1 VSASTKAR
9 AADREKAVAELGAAF
24 KGMQAA
30 FRRLRG
36 RETQRHDELSFAQCQ
51 LLFGLADRGDL
62 SAGELATAAD
72 LSPATVTQML
82 DNLAQLGLVERTR
95 SEHDRRIVL
104 SHLTEQ
110 GRTAITERREHHL
123 RRWREAL
130 AGFEPEELRSAAAV
144 LDRLHELYDS
154 YSAKEA

>member
-1 VSASTKAR
+1 MSTATKAR
-9 AADREKAVAELGAAF
+9 AAAAREDALAELGAAF

-36 RETQRHDELSFAQCQ
+36 RETQRQGELSFAQAQ
-51 LLFGLADRGDL
+51 LLFGLADRDL
-62 SAGELATAAD
+62 SAGELAATAD

-82 DNLAQLGLVERTR
+82 DHLVQVGLVERTR

-104 SHLTEQ
+104 SRLTDE
-110 GRTAITERREHHL
+110 GRTLIAERRAHHM

-130 AGFEPEELRSAAAV
+130 AGFEPEELRVAAAV

-154 YSAKEA
+154 YSAKE

>member
-1 VSASTKAR
+1 VSTPTKAR
-9 AADREKAVAELGAAF
+9 AAAAREEALAELGAAF

-36 RETQRHDELSFAQCQ
+36 RETQRQDELSFAQAQ
-51 LLFGLADRGDL
+51 LLFGLADRDL
-62 SAGELATAAD
+62 SAGELAAVAD

-82 DNLAQLGLVERTR
+82 DHLAQLGLVERTR

-104 SHLTEQ
+104 SRLTDE
-110 GRTAITERREHHL
+110 GRTLIEARREDHL

-130 AGFEPEELRSAAAV
+130 AGFEPEELRVAAAV

-154 YSAKEA
+154 YSSKE

>member
-1 VSASTKAR
+1 VSAATKA
-9 AADREKAVAELGAAF
+9 ASREEALAELGAAF

-51 LLFGLADRGDL
+51 LLFGLADRDL
-62 SAGELATAAD
+62 SAGELAAAAD

-82 DNLAQLGLVERTR
+82 DSLAHLGLVERTR

-104 SHLTEQ
+104 SRLTEE
-110 GRTAITERREHHL
+110 GRTAISERREHHL

-130 AGFEPEELRSAAAV
+130 AGLEPEELRAAATV
-144 LDRLHELYDS
+144 LDRLRELYDG
-154 YSAKEA
+154 YDVKES